1 MGWIELP
8 GTPWD
13 DAWVRRDVAGQFDVF
28 SGDGLGVQWL
38 HLETG
43 SRIALVGDGGWEMMK
58 YNEPYQSRFR
68 IIRLDPANGHLMELT
83 TELLGGPFAAAF
95 NPQFQGTFR
104 YSWIYEKCAEMMRRL
119 LEQPVDIVNIRE
131 FYFRRP

>member
-13 DAWVRRDVAGQFDVF
+13 DAWVRRDLAGQFDVF

-58 YNEPYQSRFR
+58 Y
-68 IIRLDPANGHLMELT
+68 T
-83 TELLGGPFAAAF
+83 TSPTSPGFGSS
-95 NPQFQGTFR
+95 GST
-104 YSWIYEKCAEMMRRL
+104 
-119 LEQPVDIVNIRE
+119 
-131 FYFRRP
+131 RPMVT

>member
-28 SGDGLGVQWL
+28 SGGGLGVQWL

-43 SRIALVGDGGWEMMK
+43 SRIALVGDGG
-58 YNEPYQSRFR
+58 
-68 IIRLDPANGHLMELT
+68 
-83 TELLGGPFAAAF
+83 
-95 NPQFQGTFR
+95 
-104 YSWIYEKCAEMMRRL
+104 
-119 LEQPVDIVNIRE
+119 
-131 FYFRRP
+131 